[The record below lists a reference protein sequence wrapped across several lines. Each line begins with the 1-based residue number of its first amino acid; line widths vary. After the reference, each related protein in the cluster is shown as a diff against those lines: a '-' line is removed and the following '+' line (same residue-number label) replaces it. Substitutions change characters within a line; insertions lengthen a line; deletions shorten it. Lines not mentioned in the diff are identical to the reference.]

1 MNYTF
6 KVLLLEVLFKLL
18 FMHLIFKNLKSILMY
33 FFLITFFF
41 SQMQMTNQ

>member
-18 FMHLIFKNLKSILMY
+18 FMHLILKNLKSILMY